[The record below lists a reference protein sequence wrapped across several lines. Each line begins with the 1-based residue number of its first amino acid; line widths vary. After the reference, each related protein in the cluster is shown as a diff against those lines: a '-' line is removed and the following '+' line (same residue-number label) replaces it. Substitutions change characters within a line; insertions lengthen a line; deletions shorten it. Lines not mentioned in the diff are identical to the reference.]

1 MQEGGNL
8 ITLKFLFVFYSATH
22 IFSNTQIIL
31 QPKALPTV
39 FYFPV
44 ERWKMLRCW
53 VIFLFCVC
61 FLFFGSN
68 TLLREYI

>member
-1 MQEGGNL
+1 MQGGGDL
-8 ITLKFLFVFYSATH
+8 ITFKFLFVFHSATH

-31 QPKALPTV
+31 QPKALPIA
-39 FYFPV
+39 FYFLV

-53 VIFLFCVC
+53 VIFLLCVC
-61 FLFFGSN
+61 FLFFGSD